1 MRLGHPDLHLD
12 RQNASEGVLW
22 PAVGHPVCGAWQ
34 KTDAVIQC
42 HHGTGWEADDRKG
55 LGCHRLRAVAF
66 SVLPPLSSFKNQR
79 SLFSVILEWVLK
91 KRSDGV
97 LYCSDKCS
105 VSLL

>member
-1 MRLGHPDLHLD
+1 MAGLSDLHLD

-55 LGCHRLRAVAF
+55 LGRHRLRVVAF
-66 SVLPPLSSFKNQR
+66 SVSALFFFQKMREAFFLSFWNG
-79 SLFSVILEWVLK
+79 F
-91 KRSDGV
+91 
-97 LYCSDKCS
+97 
-105 VSLL
+105 